1 MSSDLDVL
9 NSRKILVIGDIMLD
23 RYVRGD
29 VNRISPEAP
38 VPVLRVTQES
48 SLLGGAANVANN
60 LVSMG
65 IETHVMALIGN
76 DSGGSHLTELME
88 ERGIDTELLDASPL
102 RSTTIKTRIVAG
114 QQQIVRVDRENVQPM
129 SSGVAQQLLQKLENL
144 WSNYDACILSDYGKG
159 TLSPEFLDGLR
170 SLQKASPR
178 IVAVDP
184 KHRNFS
190 RYRGF
195 SISTPN
201 RMEAETA
208 LSLDLNSKE
217 LLLSKGQQ
225 LRETLELEALLIT
238 LGSQGMVLFT
248 DQAPLWVDTEAR
260 EVFDVTGAGDT
271 VISILTT
278 GLCLG
283 LDYARAAK
291 LANYGAGLVVAKLG
305 AATLTRKDLQWIY
318 SQLN

>member
-1 MSSDLDVL
+1 MCSALDIL
-9 NSRKILVIGDIMLD
+9 SSRKILVIGDIMLD

-38 VPVLRVTQES
+38 VPVLRVTEES

-60 LVSMG
+60 LASMG
-65 IETHVMALIGN
+65 VDTHVMAVIGS
-76 DSGGSHLTELME
+76 DTGGSHLTELME
-88 ERGIDTELLDASPL
+88 ARGIDTQLINASPL

-114 QQQIVRVDRENVQPM
+114 QQQIVRVDREDIQPM
-129 SSGVAQQLLQKLENL
+129 QDSETDQLLENL
-144 WSNYDACILSDYGKG
+144 EKHWCNYDACILSDYGKG
-159 TLSPEFLDGLR
+159 MLSPEFLDGIR
-170 SLQKASPR
+170 ALQKAKPR

-184 KHRNFS
+184 KHRDFS
-190 RYRGF
+190 RYQGF
-195 SISTPN
+195 SICTPN

-208 LSLDLNSKE
+208 LGTEFTSKE
-217 LLLSKGQQ
+217 ILVKKGHE
-225 LRETLELEALLIT
+225 LRESLGIEALLIT

-248 DQAPLWVDTEAR
+248 DQPPLWVNTEAR

-271 VISILTT
+271 VISILAT

-283 LDYARAAK
+283 LDYAKAAK

-305 AATLTRKDLQWIY
+305 AATLDRKDLQWIY
-318 SQLN
+318 SQLD